1 MTRDFSR
8 LGTASRASLYP
19 GGAAVAAELG
29 SLALLACCPWL
40 LVVRRDGG
48 RAAGNQLVPVGVSC
62 VAAGPVTVGWGPPR
76 SIPLSP
82 PQARTVAPG
91 GRPQFPVLSLQPVPA
106 SSPGYW
112 LLCSWRPAWT
122 PQAGPTSRAWS
133 LGRPRGRPGHPPKRR
148 RSGQGQ
154 ATGRTGGCGGLSEG
168 SLERPIRWPRPP
180 QAPGDTPGPGTRSRP
195 LFDIWET
202 QQKHKRKTPPQ
213 PPQASR
219 PSQGRA
225 APTQKMRGPTRLPDS
240 AFFEA
245 EPPALDAGRLRDVQD
260 LQEPPPWGKMSG
272 VPFPQHQT
280 PPAPSWHQNNPK
292 HLDAPRSRSLRHL
305 P

>member
-1 MTRDFSR
+1 M
-8 LGTASRASLYP
+8 
-19 GGAAVAAELG
+19 AAELG
-29 SLALLACCPWL
+29 SLALLAHCPWL

-48 RAAGNQLVPVGVSC
+48 RAAGNQLVPVGVSR

-76 SIPLSP
+76 SVPLSP

-122 PQAGPTSRAWS
+122 PQEGPTSRAWS

-202 QQKHKRKTPPQ
+202 QQKHKRKTPPN
-213 PPQASR
+213 PPRR
-219 PSQGRA
+219 PG
-225 APTQKMRGPTRLPDS
+225 LPG
-240 AFFEA
+240 A
-245 EPPALDAGRLRDVQD
+245 ELRR
-260 LQEPPPWGKMSG
+260 PRRCGARHGS
-272 VPFPQHQT
+272 QT
-280 PPAPSWHQNNPK
+280 PRFS
-292 HLDAPRSRSLRHL
+292 RRSLRHWMRDGSVTFRTFRSL
-305 P
+305 PHGAKCRVFPSLSTKHHQLPPGIRITQNTSMRPGREASGTSPEVKNLIPRALELDR